1 MAGKKTPDTMMS
13 ASRLPGLLGLSKY
26 QTPNDELQLS
36 INAITGVDRVNKQ
49 NEAMAW
55 GDRIERLILWETAR
69 RLELSDV
76 ATEFEDAFYHPT
88 LPIAC
93 SLDGYA
99 DGRGQ

>member
-1 MAGKKTPDTMMS
+1 MAGKNTPDTMMS

-55 GDRIERLILWETAR
+55 GDRIERLAKVFR
-69 RLELSDV
+69 RDQIVRAELQEQLLRERRPQLVRRPSR
-76 ATEFEDAFYHPT
+76 T
-88 LPIAC
+88 
-93 SLDGYA
+93 
-99 DGRGQ
+99 GQ